1 MPAPSTGHKRAIAI
15 RPGAPGSQERASG
28 FHRLIFEFGELAVSD
43 LRFQRIGLVL
53 HPQRPHARG
62 LAEAVA
68 QYLQQTGR
76 EPVLLS
82 ADMLDRA
89 DQVAGWDL
97 ALTFGGDGLMLRVA
111 RYAAPMGVPLL
122 GINLGRVGFLTEIQP
137 EEWLE
142 QLHRVW
148 EGRYWVERRLMLEAH
163 WIREGERLGPFHA
176 LNDIVVG
183 RMGMGRVVRV
193 RVEIDGHYF
202 TTYIGDGLIV
212 ATPTGSTAYA
222 LAAGGPI
229 LPPELKNIVLVPI
242 APHLS
247 LDRAVVLDEGV
258 RLALTVHTEG
268 KAVLTIDGAG
278 DHPMGEGD
286 QVKIAAAPFSA
297 CFLRLRDRSYFYR
310 LLATRLRRMVADEN
324 EATV

>member
-1 MPAPSTGHKRAIAI
+1 MS
-15 RPGAPGSQERASG
+15 E
-28 FHRLIFEFGELAVSD
+28 V
-43 LRFQRIGLVL
+43 RFQRIGLVL
-53 HPQRPHARG
+53 HPQRPHAWG

-68 QYLQQTGR
+68 HHLRQTGR

-82 ADMLDRA
+82 AEELDRV
-89 DQVAGWDL
+89 DRMAGWDL
-97 ALTFGGDGLMLRVA
+97 VLTFGGDGLVLRVA

-142 QLHRVW
+142 QLSRVW

-163 WIREGERLGPFHA
+163 WIQEGQRQGPFYA
-176 LNDIVVG
+176 LNDVVVG
-183 RMGMGRVVRV
+183 RMGLGRVVRV
-193 RVEIDGHYF
+193 RAEIDGRYF

-268 KAVLTIDGAG
+268 KAALTVDGAG
-278 DHPMGEGD
+278 EHPMANGD
-286 QVKIAAAPFSA
+286 RVEIAAAPFSA
-297 CFLRLRDRSYFYR
+297 CFLRLGDRSYFYR
-310 LLATRLRRMVADEN
+310 LLAARLRRMVADEDSL
-324 EATV
+324 

>member
-1 MPAPSTGHKRAIAI
+1 VSEI
-15 RPGAPGSQERASG
+15 RFR
-28 FHRLIFEFGELAVSD
+28 
-43 LRFQRIGLVL
+43 RIGVVV
-53 HPQRPHARG
+53 HPQRPHAWG

-68 QYLQQTGR
+68 QHLQRTGR
-76 EPVLLS
+76 EAVLLS
-82 ADMLDRA
+82 AEALDRVEV
-89 DQVAGWDL
+89 VAGWDL
-97 ALTFGGDGLMLRVA
+97 ALTLGGDGLVLRVA
-111 RYAAPMGVPLL
+111 RYAAPAGVPIL

-142 QLHRVW
+142 QLGRVW
-148 EGRYWVERRLMLEAH
+148 EGHYWIERRLMLEAR
-163 WIREGERLGPFHA
+163 WIRQDQPHGPFYA
-176 LNDIVVG
+176 LNDVVVG
-183 RMGMGRVVRV
+183 RMGLGRIVRV
-193 RVEIDGHYF
+193 RAEIDGRYF

-247 LDRAVVLDEGV
+247 LDRAVVLDEGA

-268 KAVLTIDGAG
+268 KAALTIDGAG
-278 DHPMGEGD
+278 DEPMGDGD
-286 QVKIAAAPFSA
+286 RVEIAAAPFSA

-324 EATV
+324 SA